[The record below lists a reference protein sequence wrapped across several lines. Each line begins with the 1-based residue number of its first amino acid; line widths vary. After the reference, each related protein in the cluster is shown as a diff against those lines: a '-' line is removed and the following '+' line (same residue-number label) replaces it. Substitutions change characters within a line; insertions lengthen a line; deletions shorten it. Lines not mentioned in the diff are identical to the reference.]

1 MASLK
6 VIVMEW
12 NDLKVILAIG
22 RAGTL
27 SGAAKSLGM
36 NHSTVFRRINVI
48 EEKMEVRFFDRLPQ
62 GYSMTEAGEAALGT
76 AERIDNEVNGL
87 SRELVG
93 KDLRLQGSIR
103 VTAPEGVSLRL
114 LRPVF
119 AAFLHE
125 HTDIQIDLVVTGSAL
140 KLSRREADLA
150 IRVTSN
156 PPDTSIGRQV
166 CKFGFGVYVSKE
178 YLEVKKNRLPEEHAW
193 VLLED
198 ASSWFKPAVWKKIF
212 NPNSK
217 VVFRSDSTSAIV
229 NAALDGLGVTPLPC
243 FIGDSEKE
251 LVRLD
256 EFQKEIAKE
265 NALDLWILMHPDL
278 RHTARV
284 KALMRFIYESLEKE
298 KSLIEGN
305 LQ

>member
-1 MASLK
+1 
-6 VIVMEW
+6 MEW
-12 NDLKVILAIG
+12 NDLKIILAIG

-27 SGAAKSLGM
+27 SGAAKSLDM

-62 GYSMTEAGEAALGT
+62 GYSMTEAGEAALRI

-114 LRPVF
+114 LRPVL
-119 AAFLHE
+119 AEFLHE
-125 HTDIQIDLVVTGSAL
+125 HPDIQIDLVVTGSAL

-150 IRVTSN
+150 IRVTNS
-156 PPDTSIGRQV
+156 PPDTSIGRRV
-166 CKFGFGVYVSKE
+166 CEFGFAVYASKK
-178 YLEVKKNRLPEEHAW
+178 YLKENRNVLLENHAW
-193 VLLED
+193 LLLED
-198 ASSWFKPAVWKKIF
+198 ASSWFTPAIWKKIV

-217 VVFRSDSTSAIV
+217 VIFRSDSTSAIV
-229 NAALDGLGVTPLPC
+229 NAVRDGLGVTPLPC
-243 FIGDSEKE
+243 FIGDSENE
-251 LVRLD
+251 LVRVED
-256 EFQKEIAKE
+256 IQKEIAKE
-265 NALDLWILMHPDL
+265 KALDLWILMHPDL

-284 KALMRFIYESLEKE
+284 KALMRFIYDSLAKE
-298 KSLIEGN
+298 KNLIEGN
-305 LQ
+305 IV